1 MGGGELNR
9 GLIRGLVAPIHP
21 PTPNKQSPP
30 LGCLWWALKSP
41 KTIILNRPT
50 SFLLPTC
57 PLSPPS
63 SVRPSSQFH
72 FACPLCPLSR
82 LLVRTKPF
90 SSLFPRA
97 RRRRRGRRRRQT
109 DDDNRRRRRRLLLTG
124 RCCCWACLLACCFV
138 AERARELSLLRL
150 VCMHE
155 RAAVAQAMEGW

>member
-1 MGGGELNR
+1 MVGGGELNR

-97 RRRRRGRRRRQT
+97 RRRRRGRRRR
-109 DDDNRRRRRRLLLTG
+109 RRRPRERESTRTQQE
-124 RCCCWACLLACCFV
+124 CLLV
-138 AERARELSLLRL
+138 TRT
-150 VCMHE
+150 
-155 RAAVAQAMEGW
+155 RAATVYLGSSLFVFIGEIIKKNRK